1 MKHLTLQAKAT
12 VTDQGEFVAIAAA
25 YSVDRVNDR
34 IVPGAFKGT
43 IDRWRGSGKQVPL
56 HWNHQGEPEDII
68 GTIDPSSMEETDEG
82 LQVAGKIDLDG
93 SAKGREAW
101 RSIKAG
107 AMSLSFGYMVLK
119 ERKATDGVNDL
130 HEIDLFEV
138 SVVPSPAN
146 ADTRFLELKSV
157 PEMEPGEILE
167 ELAQLR
173 KRIDELESAQDDT
186 PADHVED
193 ETEQTSAV
201 TQQASD
207 PEAAAIDLALI
218 EALNQ

>member
-43 IDRWRGSGKQVPL
+43 IDRWRNSGKQVPL

-68 GTIDPSSMEETDEG
+68 GTIDPSRMEETDEG
-82 LQVAGKIDLDG
+82 LQVAGRIDLED
-93 SAKGREAW
+93 STKGREAW

-119 ERKATDGVNDL
+119 ERKADGVNDL

-157 PEMEPGEILE
+157 PEMGPDEIRE

-186 PADHVED
+186 HANDED
-193 ETEQTSAV
+193 ETEQTPAV
-201 TQQASD
+201 TRQASD
-207 PEAAAIDLALI
+207 PEATAIDLALI

>member
-82 LQVAGKIDLDG
+82 LRVAGKIDLDG
-93 SAKGREAW
+93 STKGREAW

-186 PADHVED
+186 NADEVED
-193 ETEQTSAV
+193 ETEQTPEV

-218 EALNQ
+218 EALNT